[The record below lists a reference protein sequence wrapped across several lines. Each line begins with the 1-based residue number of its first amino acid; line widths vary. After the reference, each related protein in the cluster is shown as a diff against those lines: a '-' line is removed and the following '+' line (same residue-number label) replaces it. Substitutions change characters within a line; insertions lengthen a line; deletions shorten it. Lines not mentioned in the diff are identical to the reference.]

1 MSIENT
7 VVGDLVLALIAKTKE
22 MAATDHI
29 GRFNRLFGQRGEI
42 YAAIEAS
49 PGGIAALSRLLED
62 HDPLIQLTVARH
74 CKFKKINLDAALNT
88 LQRLAERHDQIGH
101 EAKSSLEVQLTEAS
115 HAVPPFV
122 PPVFSFLP
130 RPPGCNQTK
139 AEEMITAAL
148 RSEQA
153 QEIIKQEI
161 VQLLRPSIRIW
172 PKKSAGSPI
181 GSRFGGLPAVPPGW
195 TWPFAEEE
203 PFVFLA
209 QINCAEL
216 GELAQSHNLP
226 DRGLL
231 SFFGDHD
238 EINGIPSN
246 GGAVFYFEDANGLA
260 LTTLPMEEDEP
271 LPTCD
276 MDFYETY
283 ELPHPFSDVITALGF
298 DRELRD
304 SYFDLYKALA
314 QFGFD
319 EKQTQDDIS
328 KLLGWPDLIQGE
340 VEDHHNGL
348 TRLLLQI
355 GQYRD
360 GTELCGWGPGG
371 LLYFL
376 MRPDDLTAAM
386 FDLAELMVQCT

>member
-1 MSIENT
+1 MRNRQPT
-7 VVGDLVLALIAKTKE
+7 YW
-22 MAATDHI
+22 AA
-29 GRFNRLFGQRGEI
+29 
-42 YAAIEAS
+42 
-49 PGGIAALSRLLED
+49 
-62 HDPLIQLTVARH
+62 
-74 CKFKKINLDAALNT
+74 
-88 LQRLAERHDQIGH
+88 
-101 EAKSSLEVQLTEAS
+101 SSLTS
-115 HAVPPFV
+115 
-122 PPVFSFLP
+122 
-130 RPPGCNQTK
+130 
-139 AEEMITAAL
+139 
-148 RSEQA
+148 
-153 QEIIKQEI
+153 
-161 VQLLRPSIRIW
+161 W
-172 PKKSAGSPI
+172 SAGATAKFPQNATLNYLI
-181 GSRFGGLPAVPPGW
+181 KV
-195 TWPFAEEE
+195 TWPWLVRNDREE

-246 GGAVFYFEDANGLA
+246 GGAVFYFEDASGLA